1 MTETVSSPKK
11 TTPRDM
17 TRGPI
22 ALQVL
27 LFALPLM
34 LGNIFTDTDTS
45 ILPNPQSN
53 NADINLLIYLKLYYY
68 SLFSVLVIYKIT
80 PFLVVHH
87 EPLGVPSDGYTY
99 PPNLVFIHFATSL
112 LVESEQHCCTGT
124 ILAPALLGCQPM
136 TRLQIIYCPL
146 HRTTAHMKLPC
157 DSIDAGPALAVLIGP
172 PGQIQPQSNRSLRQV
187 IHVDSLIRCHL
198 LLPSGE

>member
-68 SLFSVLVIYKIT
+68 SLFSVL
-80 PFLVVHH
+80 
-87 EPLGVPSDGYTY
+87 
-99 PPNLVFIHFATSL
+99 
-112 LVESEQHCCTGT
+112 
-124 ILAPALLGCQPM
+124 
-136 TRLQIIYCPL
+136 
-146 HRTTAHMKLPC
+146 
-157 DSIDAGPALAVLIGP
+157 
-172 PGQIQPQSNRSLRQV
+172 
-187 IHVDSLIRCHL
+187 
-198 LLPSGE
+198 